1 MRFSVGYSTRETDA
15 FVSEI
20 IACKDHIYEVYM
32 SWGDMPSGRS
42 EGAHAQTLTEW
53 ERYQKQTDDLRRL
66 SLAGMSINLLFNANC
81 YGEHTMSRA
90 FYTRVG
96 DTVEYVSSASHLRSV
111 TTTSP
116 IIAKFIKQNF
126 PSLDVR
132 ASVNMGIG
140 SMQAMKYVSA
150 FFDSFYIK
158 RELNRN
164 IKALRELRAFCDDNG
179 KQMYLLANSGCL
191 AECPAHTFHDNLVA
205 HEREAMRMDNAYAF
219 EGLCREYLG
228 QPMHREAYVK
238 DTTFIRPEEVHFYE
252 DLTPAM
258 KLATRVSDC
267 PLTIL
272 RAYVRGRFSGNL
284 LSLLEPNHAM
294 LLSPWI
300 LDNRRVSSSM
310 DGEQLT
316 YFADDAFIQPQEDCL
331 C

>member
-15 FVSEI
+15 FLSELI
-20 IACKDHIYEVYM
+20 VCKEHIHEVYM

-42 EGAHAQTLTEW
+42 EGAQARTLTEW
-53 ERYQKQTDDLRRL
+53 ERYQKQTDDLCRL
-66 SLAGMSINLLFNANC
+66 SAAGVPINLLFNANC
-81 YGEHTMSRA
+81 YGEQTLSRD

-96 DTVEYVSSASHLRSV
+96 DTVAYVASASHLRSV

-116 IIAKFIKQNF
+116 VIAKFIKQNF
-126 PSLDVR
+126 PSIDVR

-140 SMQAMKYVSA
+140 SVQAMKYVTSS
-150 FFDSFYIK
+150 FDSFYIK

-164 IKALRELRAFCDDNG
+164 IRALREIRAFCDENG

-205 HEREAMRMDNAYAF
+205 HERAAMRMDNAYAF

-228 QPMHREAYVK
+228 QPNRRDAFVK
-238 DTTFIRPEEVHFYE
+238 DTTFIRPEDVHFYE

-284 LSLLEPNHAM
+284 LTLLEPNHAM

-300 LDNRRVSSSM
+300 LDNRRISSQM
-310 DGEQLT
+310 QQEQLT
-316 YFADDAFIQPQEDCL
+316 YFAEDAFIRPQEDCL